1 MVKSRTQKAKKNIV
15 IGVLVQILLVA
26 FTFITRTIFIN
37 ILGIEFLGISNV
49 FASVLTILSIAELG
63 IGEAIA
69 FALYKPLAEEDNDKI
84 RALMSLFKK
93 TYMVIAFVILFL
105 GLCLLP
111 FLKYI
116 VKDSIN
122 IQNIYLIYGLY
133 LTNSVCSYFYSYKR
147 TLLIADQKKYVDTLV
162 HFIFLC
168 TMYILQIT
176 FLLIYKSFIVYLL
189 IQVLST
195 FLENVCLS
203 LYVNKNYPFL
213 KDKNFTKLN
222 TEDKGKI
229 YKNFFALAIQRLNGV
244 IAQSIDNIVLSIM
257 LGTIIVGKYSNYM
270 TIEKYLTQFL
280 TVIYTAISGSVG
292 NLIASE
298 LKEKQYDLFKKIN
311 YITFWIFSIT
321 AICYFVII
329 QPFIMFWLGDSKYQ
343 MDILA
348 VFFITINYYLLGV
361 RQSVTVFKN
370 AYGLYWQ
377 DRYKPIVAA
386 VLNIITSILFTYFF
400 GVAGVAMGT
409 AFTYLFVNTI
419 VEPYVLYKYGFN
431 RNVMEYYF
439 DYVIKLVVVIIC
451 MLLFYVLM
459 QQIQIESYFVI
470 CILSVVIVLLVY
482 NLFFFLFSFKKPE
495 FKYFKDIVKGLFF
508 RGKNRE
514 K

>member
-1 MVKSRTQKAKKNIV
+1 MVQSRTQKAKKNIV
-15 IGVLVQILLVA
+15 IGLLVQILLVA

-37 ILGIEFLGISNV
+37 ILGIEILGVSNV

-84 RALMSLFKK
+84 RALMFLFKR
-93 TYMVIAFVILFL
+93 TYTVVAFVILFL

-133 LTNSVCSYFYSYKR
+133 LTNTVCSYFYSYKR
-147 TLLIADQKKYVDTLV
+147 ILLIADQKKYVDTVV

-168 TMYILQIT
+168 VMYILQII

-189 IQVLST
+189 IQMLST
-195 FLENVCLS
+195 FLENGCLS
-203 LYVNKNYPFL
+203 LYVNKNYSFL

-222 TEDKGKI
+222 KEDKEKI

-257 LGTIIVGKYSNYM
+257 LGTIIVARYSNYM

-280 TVIYTAISGSVG
+280 LVIYTAISGSVG

-298 LKEKQYDLFKKIN
+298 SKEKQYDLFKKIN

-321 AICYFVII
+321 AICYFVIV
-329 QPFIMFWLGDSKYQ
+329 QPFIMLWLKDSQYQ
-343 MDILA
+343 IDLLA

-419 VEPYVLYKYGFN
+419 VEPYVLYKHGFN
-431 RNVMEYYF
+431 RNVKEYYF
-439 DYVIKLVVVIIC
+439 DYIIKLVTVIVC
-451 MLLFYVLM
+451 MLLFYLLM
-459 QQIQIESYFVI
+459 QKIQIESYFVI
-470 CILSVVIVLLVY
+470 CILSGGIVLLVY

-495 FKYFKDIVKGLFF
+495 FKYFKDIVKGIILK
-508 RGKNRE
+508 RK
-514 K
+514 KS